1 MDYEKE
7 LQLRDCLARNLR
19 YLRISRS
26 PCLSQK
32 MLAKKLGVTQK
43 SISRYENA
51 KCLPPTHVLVAL
63 AGEFGLTTDA
73 LFMERPPKNMKKKEG
88 ATTNEDI
95 THSNPQEDCGREK

>member
-32 MLAKKLGVTQK
+32 MLAK
-43 SISRYENA
+43 NA
-51 KCLPPTHVLVAL
+51 C
-63 AGEFGLTTDA
+63 
-73 LFMERPPKNMKKKEG
+73 RPPMCLWRWRGNSG
-88 ATTNEDI
+88 
-95 THSNPQEDCGREK
+95 